1 MSESL
6 GRVTAVTCMKNEGPF
21 ILEWIAWNRMIGV
34 TDFLVYTNDCTDGT
48 DALLDALAP
57 AGVHHLPNPAQ
68 PGEPYQMTA
77 LKHAPQHPSV
87 AGAEWVF
94 VTDVDEFLHI
104 SAGDGSLAALVA
116 ACGTPKAIS
125 VTMRMMA
132 NGGVADFDDR
142 PVIAQFTRTHPA
154 DQWGEDLAIEV
165 KTLTHRD
172 FPLRFYGAHRPFVS
186 RRADPASVHWT
197 DGSGRQVPEAFAT
210 AAMRRRRHRFRAAG
224 ARGLATLNHYTLRS
238 LDSYLVKSER
248 GDVNRVH
255 RHFRL
260 RYWVERN
267 DDSVEEAS
275 ILSRLPALEAE
286 MAALRALPGVAAA
299 HEACVAHHRAAI
311 ARLRADPV
319 YAALRAEL
327 VEASVAL
334 GGSGTLPE
342 MEPEPEEE
350 EAEAG

>member
-1 MSESL
+1 MSGPL

-48 DALLDALAP
+48 DQLLDALAP
-57 AGVHHLPNPAQ
+57 AGVHRLPNPAQ

-77 LKHAPQHPSV
+77 LKHAPAHPSV
-87 AGAEWVF
+87 SGADWVF
-94 VTDVDEFLHI
+94 VTDVDEFLNI
-104 SAGDGSLAALVA
+104 STGDGSIAALVA
-116 ACGTPKAIS
+116 ACGNPKAIS

-132 NGGVADFDDR
+132 NGGVSDYVDR
-142 PVIAQFTRTHPA
+142 PVIAQFTRTHPP
-154 DQWGEDLAIEV
+154 DIWGTERAIEV
-165 KTLTHRD
+165 KTLTRRD
-172 FPLRFYGAHRPFVS
+172 FPLRFYGAHRPFVG
-186 RRADPASVHWT
+186 RHAGPGTLHWT
-197 DGSGRQVPEAFAT
+197 DGSGRQVPEAFLTVAV
-210 AAMRRRRHRFRAAG
+210 RRRRHRFPAAG
-224 ARGLATLNHYTLRS
+224 ARNLATLNHYTLRS

-260 RYWVERN
+260 KYWVERN

-286 MAALRALPGVAAA
+286 MAVLKALPGVAEA
-299 HEACVAHHRAAI
+299 HAACVAHHQDAI
-311 ARLRADPV
+311 VRLNADPV

-334 GGSGTLPE
+334 GGSGRKAPLG
-342 MEPEPEEE
+342 PEPGDEEE
-350 EAEAG
+350 DT